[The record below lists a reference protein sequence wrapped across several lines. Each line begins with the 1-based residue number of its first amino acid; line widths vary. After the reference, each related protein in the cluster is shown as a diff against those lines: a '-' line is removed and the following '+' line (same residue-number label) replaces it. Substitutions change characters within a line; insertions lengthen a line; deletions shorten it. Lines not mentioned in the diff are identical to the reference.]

1 MSSAGKN
8 WDQYVINA
16 EEVARTSGFRE
27 LKDRIVALSR
37 DLENPVVADIGS
49 GTGLLTLA
57 LADRAEKVWAIDI
70 SERMADYLR
79 AKSSSAG
86 FGNVET
92 VVASAVSL
100 PLVDDSVDIVVSNYC
115 YHHLSDED
123 KERAISEAFR
133 VLRPGGRFVFGDM
146 MFSVSVVNP
155 RDREL
160 LASKIRSISARG
172 IPGIARVIKNAARYA
187 AGRWEKPARSDW
199 WASALVAAGF
209 TDVCVESLE
218 HEGGFAVA
226 IRPSDSDRVYR
237 PLRDCSEI
245 EIAEPM
251 AARG

>member
-16 EEVARTSGFRE
+16 EEVARTSGFRA
-27 LKDRIVALSR
+27 LRDRIVATSK
-37 DLENPVVADIGS
+37 DLESPVVADIGS

-57 LADRAEKVWAIDI
+57 LAGGAQKVWAIDI

-86 FGNVET
+86 FSNVET

-100 PLVDDSVDIVVSNYC
+100 PLVDGSVDIVVSNYC
-115 YHHLSDED
+115 YHHLSDDD
-123 KERAISEAFR
+123 KQRAISEAYR

-146 MFSVSVVNP
+146 MFSVSVVDA

-160 LASKIRSISARG
+160 LVSKIRSIASRG
-172 IPGIARVIKNAARYA
+172 VPGIVRIVKNFVLYVV
-187 AGRWEKPARSDW
+187 GRWEKPARSDW

-209 TDVCVESLE
+209 ADVRVEPLE

-237 PLRDCSEI
+237 PLRDCGEI
-245 EIAEPM
+245 EIVERV

>member
-16 EEVARTSGFRE
+16 EEVARTSGFRA
-27 LKDRIVALSR
+27 LKDRIVAMSG
-37 DLENPVVADIGS
+37 DFENPVVVDVGS

-57 LADRAEKVWAIDI
+57 LADDAEKVWAIDI

-86 FGNVET
+86 FANVET

-100 PLVDDSVDIVVSNYC
+100 PLVDHSADVVVSNYC

-123 KERAISEAFR
+123 KRRAIDEAFR

-146 MFSVSVVNP
+146 MFAVSVTDA

-160 LASKIRSISARG
+160 LASKIRAIASRG
-172 IPGIARVIKNAARYA
+172 LPGIARIMKNAALYA
-187 AGRWEKPARSDW
+187 TGRWEKPARSGW
-199 WASALVAAGF
+199 WEEALIDAGF
-209 TDVCVESLE
+209 SDVFVESME
-218 HEGGFAVA
+218 HEGGVAAAV
-226 IRPSDSDRVYR
+226 RPNTVDRIYR
-237 PLRDCSEI
+237 PLHECDEI
-245 EIAEPM
+245 DGARSIA
-251 AARG
+251 AHG